1 MTNDKMTSAIAKHR
15 SARLQRFQSE
25 IQSFI
30 RPQPPGH
37 TLSFGG
43 VYVTAQREKNSTE
56 L

>member
-1 MTNDKMTSAIAKHR
+1 MTSAIAKQR
-15 SARLQRFQSE
+15 SARLHRFQSE

-30 RPQPPGH
+30 GPQPPGH

-43 VYVTAQREKNSTE
+43 VYVTDQREKNSTE